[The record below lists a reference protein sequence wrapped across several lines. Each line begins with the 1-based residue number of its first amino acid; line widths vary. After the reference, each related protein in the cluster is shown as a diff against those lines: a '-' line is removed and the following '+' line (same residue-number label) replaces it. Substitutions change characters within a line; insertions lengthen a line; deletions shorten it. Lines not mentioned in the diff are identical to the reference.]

1 MQTGLAV
8 GDTQAEREK
17 AEFTQLKFWVSN
29 ACYDT
34 FNTFSSILMILAKVP
49 TCMVWQWNQY
59 IRHAGLGIALRQVEA
74 KKH

>member
-34 FNTFSSILMILAKVP
+34 FNTFSSILMILAKVS
-49 TCMVWQWNQY
+49 TC
-59 IRHAGLGIALRQVEA
+59 IRSLAIEPVRKACR
-74 KKH
+74 

>member
-29 ACYDT
+29 AWNDT
-34 FNTFSSILMILAKVP
+34 FNTFSSILIILSKVP
-49 TCMVWQWNQY
+49 TC
-59 IRHAGLGIALRQVEA
+59 IF
-74 KKH
+74 